1 MAWQAAPACCC
12 MRTRP
17 SSLATL
23 LVSAAATGVESATHG
38 LCACCDKNRAKGK
51 CPNAACGFCCV
62 HANAHTLQPA
72 AHDRRRAAPA
82 RRAAA
87 EKRLAEAWR
96 AKALRLEEKA
106 RRRAALAAAH
116 AKARTRG
123 VAHTAS
129 PLLALPDGL
138 LDAVVLA
145 LGREDLK
152 EGGRLACV
160 HSALLGAYGRVFR
173 VYGDFGQLY
182 TALDAAPPPPSP
194 SPLVVVRFAD
204 LEEWHAPLRPL
215 PPLTLQHARVCGIT
229 YGHGEGV
236 DALEAGI
243 EEFNASV
250 TLIHELEVDY
260 CGALALHVPDLP
272 EPDDECMCPRC
283 FVAECDCLVSETDI
297 ATLEQQ
303 AQAAMRE
310 HEAEVQRLEDTALA
324 ESYAEAEQDARDTLD
339 YLRDEGLTMPV
350 RKLSFRASFTRDRMA
365 AGFYGD
371 MYESECVHDV
381 SREQVKEV

>member
-1 MAWQAAPACCC
+1 MAGGARLLHANAPLIA
-12 MRTRP
+12 RY
-17 SSLATL
+17 L
-23 LVSAAATGVESATHG
+23 LVSATATGMESATHG
-38 LCACCDKNRAKGK
+38 LCARCDKNLAKGK
-51 CPNAACGFCCV
+51 CPNAACGICCA

-82 RRAAA
+82 RRAAV
-87 EKRLAEAWR
+87 EKKLAEAR
-96 AKALRLEEKA
+96 HARALRLAVTA
-106 RRRAALAAAH
+106 RRREVLAAAH

-123 VAHTAS
+123 VAHGAS
-129 PLLALPDGL
+129 PLLALPEGL

-145 LGREDLK
+145 LGREDL
-152 EGGRLACV
+152 GQVARLACM
-160 HSALLGAYGRVFR
+160 HSTLLGAYCRVFR

-250 TLIHELEVDY
+250 TLIHELEVD
-260 CGALALHVPDLP
+260 CGSLALHVPDLP
-272 EPDDECMCPRC
+272 EPDDVCTCPRC
-283 FVAECDCLVSETDI
+283 YDIECGCLAAGLLSETDV

-303 AQAAMRE
+303 AAAVRD

-324 ESYAEAEQDARDTLD
+324 GSYAAAEQDARDTLA
-339 YLRDEGLTMPV
+339 YLRGAGLTVPV
-350 RKLSFRASFTRDRMA
+350 RKLTLRASFTRDRMA
-365 AGFYGD
+365 AGMYGD
-371 MYESECVHDV
+371 WDEGECVHAV
-381 SREQVKEV
+381 SREEVKEV